1 MTCFLLAAIAETC
14 RLLVVARCRRHLMVA
29 VGCGAVFR
37 GPLVPISRAQSGAAG
52 LDEELQQAAAEG
64 GAIGQQGRVASGLI
78 RDQARAVAASTAP
91 LATSP
96 AGAQL
101 IMAAM
106 DQHLSAMQGQLQS
119 TKSQYQGVS
128 ATLQQVAAGYQ
139 TLSNGAKDSP
149 PAVPLDSSNKWKPG
163 DKHHMP
169 YYAGKGGLGPPNLPD
184 SPPWVDIYD
193 RTKDPNQ
200 VPHYFVR
207 SDEIPDYKILP
218 PGALGPSTVVDEH
231 GNPDPYIELA
241 QTRACGCRS
250 RLFRARKSIPRGG
263 LVIRHRTAGTS
274 TCRAQGY
281 TCGTAIWCL
290 NRIGPMARWGRRP
303 IRRAAT
309 KRAAELGHV
318 WLWPGGFAQVNFG
331 G

>member
-1 MTCFLLAAIAETC
+1 VSIAEFVAGVD
-14 RLLVVARCRRHLMVA
+14 RLLTRAHDLFPAGGDSGDLPTAGGGSVPAAPDGGSGL
-29 VGCGAVFR
+29 R
-37 GPLVPISRAQSGAAG
+37 GGVSRAAGSYQQAQSGAAG
-52 LDEELQQAAAEG
+52 LDEELQQAAARG

-91 LATSP
+91 LAKSP

-128 ATLQQVAAGYQ
+128 ATLGQVAVGYQ
-139 TLSNGAKDSP
+139 TLSNGAKDAP

-193 RTKDPNQ
+193 RTKDPDQ

-207 SDEIPDYKILP
+207 SDEIPGYKALP
-218 PGALGPSTVVDEH
+218 PGALSPSTVVDEH
-231 GNPDPYIELA
+231 GNPDPYIELGPNSGVWVPQSA
-241 QTRACGCRS
+241 FPGAKIYPPGWAGDPPPYGWDEYLPGSGIYLWHGDLVPEPYRPYGPLGPPTYPQ
-250 RLFRARKSIPRGG
+250 GG
-263 LVIRHRTAGTS
+263 H
-274 TCRAQGY
+274 
-281 TCGTAIWCL
+281 
-290 NRIGPMARWGRRP
+290 
-303 IRRAAT
+303 
-309 KRAAELGHV
+309 
-318 WLWPGGFAQVNFG
+318 
-331 G
+331 